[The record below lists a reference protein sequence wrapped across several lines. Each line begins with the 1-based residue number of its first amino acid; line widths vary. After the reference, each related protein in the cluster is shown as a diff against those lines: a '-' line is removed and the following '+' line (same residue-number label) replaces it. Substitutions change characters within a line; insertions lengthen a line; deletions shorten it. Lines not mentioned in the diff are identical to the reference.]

1 LRIDLNTTALP
12 AEPIEP
18 PRPRP
23 TSTLRARGRA
33 FTIIE
38 ILIVV
43 VIMGILATVVIP
55 QFNSASQQA
64 RENTLK
70 DELRYLRT
78 QITVFK
84 AQHQDVPPGYPS
96 GVPTGTPSA
105 GAFAAQMTEN
115 SDINCYVSLTPSPSF
130 TYGPYLSQM
139 PSNPVNG
146 MSSVEMV
153 SNNQAL
159 PPPDGSTGWVYKPQT
174 QEIFANV
181 TGEDSSGQ
189 PFSSY

>member
-1 LRIDLNTTALP
+1 LKCEALNF
-12 AEPIEP
+12 EPQVWPVRRSEVV
-18 PRPRP
+18 
-23 TSTLRARGRA
+23 LRARG

-38 ILIVV
+38 VLIVV
-43 VIMGILATVVIP
+43 VIVGILATVVIP

-96 GVPTGTPSA
+96 GIPTGTPSSS
-105 GAFAAQMTEN
+105 AFIAQMTEN
-115 SDINCYVSLTPSPSF
+115 SDINCNVSVSPLPNF
-130 TYGPYLSQM
+130 MYGPYLSQM
-139 PSNPVNG
+139 PANPING
-146 MSSVEMV
+146 MSSVEV
-153 SNNQAL
+153 ISNNQTL
-159 PPPDGSTGWVYKPQT
+159 PSPDGTTGWVYQAQT

-181 TGEDSSGQ
+181 TGNDSSGT
-189 PFSSY
+189 PFANY